1 MEKILQVKENSLST
15 SRRHWA
21 NADVIADVKK
31 KSLYDNIFLPTRFFL
46 PLQKFKTVKIKLE
59 QIPIPKQIRAYYIFR
74 GILKTFS
81 NICALYVLCSLSL
94 ANCKQLRKCN
104 CLSRSSLFATFF
116 FFFFF
121 FSSY

>member
-81 NICALYVLCSLSL
+81 NICALLFVFSKLQTTEKVQLSFSIV
-94 ANCKQLRKCN
+94 AVCHVF
-104 CLSRSSLFATFF
+104 LFL
-116 FFFFF
+116 FF